1 MGGLSAGIRRPAG
14 PRRRRR
20 PDQQPRDRRSPVAAR
35 SGAVG
40 GRDVPARRAAGNGR
54 GRGVGGV
61 PTPRQRCRL
70 HRQSEPGGTAPR
82 PNPPPRLRAGPG
94 GGRPDRRRAEDPSP
108 GRAGGSG
115 ERAGGL
121 LLRRNLRRTGAGGV
135 PRHGRRALH
144 GGDAGRRCGGAPR
157 HRENRGN
164 GGRMNDRVCDV
175 AGKVVVLTGA
185 CGLIGTTIARAFAG
199 RGARM
204 ALVDVPPKDPEAFA
218 AELGG
223 EALGVVCDVS
233 DVAAVRGLVDRVVE
247 RFGTIDVLINNHH
260 FLAAGA
266 WGSGAETFPDE
277 AWESILR
284 VNLTGTFIMCREVG
298 KVMLEQG
305 KGNIVNLAS
314 TYGVVSSN
322 PALYEDNSLASPIA
336 YSASKGG

>member
-1 MGGLSAGIRRPAG
+1 
-14 PRRRRR
+14 
-20 PDQQPRDRRSPVAAR
+20 
-35 SGAVG
+35 
-40 GRDVPARRAAGNGR
+40 
-54 GRGVGGV
+54 
-61 PTPRQRCRL
+61 
-70 HRQSEPGGTAPR
+70 
-82 PNPPPRLRAGPG
+82 
-94 GGRPDRRRAEDPSP
+94 
-108 GRAGGSG
+108 
-115 ERAGGL
+115 
-121 LLRRNLRRTGAGGV
+121 
-135 PRHGRRALH
+135 
-144 GGDAGRRCGGAPR
+144 
-157 HRENRGN
+157 
-164 GGRMNDRVCDV
+164 MNDRVCDV

-336 YSASKGG
+336 YSASKGGVIMLSKYLACYWGGRGVRVNCLTPHGVWNHHEEAFEQRFNAMTPLHRMMQPEEIVGPALFLASEASSYMNGANLIVDGGWTAW